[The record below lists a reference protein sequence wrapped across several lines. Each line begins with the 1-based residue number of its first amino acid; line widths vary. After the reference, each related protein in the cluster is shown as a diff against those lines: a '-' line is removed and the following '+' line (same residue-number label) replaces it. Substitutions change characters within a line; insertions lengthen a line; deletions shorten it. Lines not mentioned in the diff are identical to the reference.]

1 MYELPVSPV
10 LVAIFT
16 IFLVAFVKVLWT
28 VYNDPISSV
37 PGPWLSRWTGAVAEY
52 HWVMGKRPKYVHS
65 LHKKYGSI
73 VRVAPDEIDI
83 CDINVV
89 HDMYKS
95 GSGFLKSAWYDKL
108 TINGVKNIFSVR
120 DPKAHSTR
128 RRLLSSPM
136 SDASLQA
143 MQPTIDANIQLA
155 IQQMRHEMKS
165 RGSIDIFK
173 WWYFM
178 STDLIG
184 QLTFGH
190 TFQLLER
197 GQKNQLA
204 ADLET
209 LPRLG
214 MIGSAFPMLL
224 QLASILPLPY
234 FRDAMKAGQRIAE
247 YADQSLLAYKTSVA
261 RDATNPKPTLFT
273 NLFHA
278 GSDKLSDIDLGSE
291 AQGYIVGG
299 SDNTA
304 ITLTYLVWAVC
315 RDAEIK
321 NGLLLELNTLPEIF
335 GDDELKKL
343 PFLNTVVQETLRL
356 YATNPSSRPRNP
368 PGPGAN
374 LCGHWI
380 PSGVTVS
387 TQAYSLH
394 RDPHIFPHPERF
406 DPWRWASTTK
416 EMTRAFMPF
425 GGGSR
430 ICLGLHLAL
439 REIRLG
445 AAHFF
450 RSFPDA
456 KVSTLENMSD
466 SDMEQVCYF
475 IMSPYGKR
483 CLVEVT
489 I

>member
-1 MYELPVSPV
+1 MYELPVNPV

-16 IFLVAFVKVLWT
+16 IFLVTFVK
-28 VYNDPISSV
+28 
-37 PGPWLSRWTGAVAEY
+37 LSRWTGAVAE
-52 HWVMGKRPKYVHS
+52 HHLVMGNRPKYVHS
-65 LHKKYGSI
+65 LHKKYGSCPI
-73 VRVAPDEIDI
+73 VWVTPDEIDI

-95 GSGFLKSAWYDKL
+95 GSG
-108 TINGVKNIFSVR
+108 VKNIFSVR
-120 DPKAHSTR
+120 DPKAHSIR

-136 SDASLQA
+136 SEASLRS
-143 MQPTIDANIQLA
+143 MQPTIDVNIQLA
-155 IQQMRHEMKS
+155 IRQMRHEMKS

-190 TFQLLER
+190 TIQLLER
-197 GQKNQLA
+197 GQKDQLA

-224 QLASILPLPY
+224 HLAGILPLPY
-234 FRDAMKAGQRIAE
+234 FWNAMKADQRIAE
-247 YADQSLLAYKTSVA
+247 YADQSLLAYKTSVT
-261 RDATNPKPTLFT
+261 RDTANPKPTLFT
-273 NLFHA
+273 KLFHA
-278 GSDKLSDIDLGSE
+278 DSDQLSNIDLGSE

-304 ITLTYLVWAVC
+304 ITLTYLVWAVF
-315 RDAEIK
+315 RDAKIK
-321 NGLLLELNTLPEIF
+321 SGLLVELNTLPEIF
-335 GDDELKKL
+335 GDDDLKKL
-343 PFLNTVVQETLRL
+343 PFLNNVVRETLR
-356 YATNPSSRPRNP
+356 
-368 PGPGAN
+368 PGAN
-374 LCGHWI
+374 LCGYWI

-394 RDPHIFPHPERF
+394 RDPLIFPHPERF
-406 DPWRWASTTK
+406 DPWRWASATK
-416 EMTRAFMPF
+416 EMTHAFMPF
-425 GGGSR
+425 GGGSQKK
-430 ICLGLHLAL
+430 
-439 REIRLG
+439 IRLG

-456 KVSTLENMSD
+456 RISTQENMSD

-475 IMSPYGKR
+475 IMSPYGK
-483 CLVEVT
+483 
-489 I
+489 